1 MARRSKLCRVTI
13 ATAGEAPG
21 ISQPTSSELRAIVD
35 HVGLPLFVK
44 DREYR
49 FVLVNPA
56 LAALIRRGPDEI
68 VGRTD
73 YDFFPAEQA
82 DFFRTVDAQVFE
94 TGQPVVVEEE
104 SLTDPSGK
112 VHILR
117 TVKEPLRDPRSG
129 EITHLV
135 GIITD
140 VTDAKRAEQTLR
152 GANEELER
160 RVRERTR
167 ELEDAQAELLRKE
180 RLSVL
185 GQLAA
190 SVAHQIRNPLAAIA
204 TASAILRRKL
214 ASASDPDV
222 TQALTA
228 ILEEVWGANRI
239 ITDLL
244 DYARVKAPILAP
256 VSIDELVEQAL
267 SSASPPDKVQ
277 IERDLEPELVVIVD
291 LRQARDAIA
300 SVIRNACEAMP
311 SGGRLLVIASRI
323 GDEVLV
329 AIEDS
334 GPGLTRDAIKG
345 LFEPLVTSKPLGL
358 GLGLA
363 TARLLLENQ
372 KGSIRAATQRGGG
385 ARFEIR
391 LPIVRPALD

>member
-1 MARRSKLCRVTI
+1 MAP
-13 ATAGEAPG
+13 EASG
-21 ISQPTSSELRAIVD
+21 ISPPSSSDLLRAVVD
-35 HVGLPLFVK
+35 HVGLPMFVK
-44 DREYR
+44 DRNFR

-56 LAALIRRGPDEI
+56 LAELMRCSAQDL

-73 YDFFPAEQA
+73 YDFFPVEQA
-82 DFFRTVDAQVFE
+82 DFFRSVDAQVFE
-94 TGQPVVVEEE
+94 HGQPVIVEEE
-104 SLTDPSGK
+104 SLTDPAGT
-112 VHILR
+112 VHIFR

-140 VTDAKRAEQTLR
+140 VTDAKQAVQTLR

-160 RVRERTR
+160 HVRDRTR
-167 ELEDAQAELLRKE
+167 ELANARAELLRKE

-214 ASASDPDV
+214 ATDEDPDV
-222 TQALTA
+222 AQALTA

-239 ITDLL
+239 ITELL
-244 DYARVKAPILAP
+244 DYARLKAPVIES
-256 VSIDELVEQAL
+256 VSVLELVEQAIE
-267 SSASPPDKVQ
+267 SAAPPEKILV
-277 IERDLEPELVVIVD
+277 ERQLEPELFVLVD
-291 LRQARDAIA
+291 ARQARDAIA
-300 SVIRNACEAMP
+300 SVLRNACEAMP
-311 SGGRLLVIASRI
+311 GGGRLVVAAT
-323 GDEVLV
+323 GGEDEVLV
-329 AIEDS
+329 AVEDS
-334 GPGLTRDAIKG
+334 GPGLTREALKG

-372 KGSIRAATQRGGG
+372 RGSIRAATQRGGG

-391 LPIVRPALD
+391 LPLAPATELR

>member
-1 MARRSKLCRVTI
+1 MTTRKVDDRGDESEARPVL
-13 ATAGEAPG
+13 E
-21 ISQPTSSELRAIVD
+21 PTSGELLRAIVD
-35 HVGLPLFVK
+35 HIGHPVFVK
-44 DREYR
+44 DREFR

-56 LAALIRRGPDEI
+56 LAALVGRSIEEI

-73 YDFFPAEQA
+73 YDFFPTHQA
-82 DFFRTVDAQVFE
+82 DFFRRVDRDVYE
-94 TGQPVVVEEE
+94 RGESIEIEEE
-104 SLTDPSGK
+104 SLTDQGGE

-117 TVKEPLRDPRSG
+117 TVKEPVRDPRTG
-129 EITHLV
+129 EITHVV
-135 GIITD
+135 GIVSD
-140 VTDAKRAEQTLR
+140 VTKIKRAEQTLR
-152 GANEELER
+152 DANESLER
-160 RVRERTR
+160 RVRERTDA
-167 ELEDAQAELLRKE
+167 LQDAQAELLRKE

-214 ASASDPDV
+214 ATTDDPDM

-239 ITDLL
+239 ITELL
-244 DYARVKAPILAP
+244 DYARIKAPLLGP
-256 VSIDELVEQAL
+256 VSVDDLIEQAL
-267 SSASPPDKVQ
+267 GTTSPPGTVS
-277 IERDLEPELVVIVD
+277 IERDVEPELVVQAD
-291 LRQARDAIA
+291 ARQAGDAIA
-300 SVIRNACEAMP
+300 SVIRNAYEAMP
-311 SGGRLLVIASRI
+311 SGGRIRVSAH
-323 GDEVLV
+323 DEGESVLV
-329 AIEDS
+329 AVEDS

-372 KGSIRAATQRGGG
+372 HGSIRAATQGGGG

-391 LPIVRPALD
+391 LPRVK

>member
-1 MARRSKLCRVTI
+1 MSATISMAP
-13 ATAGEAPG
+13 EASG
-21 ISQPTSSELRAIVD
+21 ISPPSSSDLLRAVVD
-35 HVGLPLFVK
+35 HVGLPMFVK
-44 DREYR
+44 DRSFR

-56 LAALIRRGPDEI
+56 LAELMRCSAQDL

-73 YDFFPAEQA
+73 YDFFPVEQA
-82 DFFRTVDAQVFE
+82 DFFRSVDAQVFE
-94 TGQPVVVEEE
+94 HGQPVIVEEE
-104 SLTDPSGK
+104 SLTDPAGT
-112 VHILR
+112 VHIFR

-140 VTDAKRAEQTLR
+140 VTDAKQAVQTLR

-160 RVRERTR
+160 HVRDRTR
-167 ELEDAQAELLRKE
+167 ELENARAELLRKE

-214 ASASDPDV
+214 ATDEDPDV
-222 TQALTA
+222 AQALTA

-239 ITDLL
+239 ITELL
-244 DYARVKAPILAP
+244 DYARLKAPVIES
-256 VSIDELVEQAL
+256 VSVLELVEQAIE
-267 SSASPPDKVQ
+267 SAAPPEKILV
-277 IERDLEPELVVIVD
+277 ERQLEPELFVLVD
-291 LRQARDAIA
+291 ARQARDAIA
-300 SVIRNACEAMP
+300 SVLRNACEAMP
-311 SGGRLLVIASRI
+311 GGGRLVVAAT
-323 GDEVLV
+323 GGEGEVLV
-329 AIEDS
+329 AVEDS
-334 GPGLTRDAIKG
+334 GPGLTREALKG

-358 GLGLA
+358 GLGRA

-372 KGSIRAATQRGGG
+372 RGSIRAATQRGGG

-391 LPIVRPALD
+391 LPLAPATELR

>member
-1 MARRSKLCRVTI
+1 VSATISMAP
-13 ATAGEAPG
+13 EASG
-21 ISQPTSSELRAIVD
+21 ISPPSSSDLLRAVVD
-35 HVGLPLFVK
+35 HVGLPMFVK
-44 DREYR
+44 DRSFR

-56 LAALIRRGPDEI
+56 LAELMRCSAQDL

-73 YDFFPAEQA
+73 YDFFPVEQA
-82 DFFRTVDAQVFE
+82 DFFRSVDAQVFE
-94 TGQPVVVEEE
+94 HGQPVIVEEE
-104 SLTDPSGK
+104 SLTDPAGT
-112 VHILR
+112 VHIFR

-140 VTDAKRAEQTLR
+140 VTDAKQAVQTLR

-160 RVRERTR
+160 HVRDRTR
-167 ELEDAQAELLRKE
+167 ELENARAELLRKE

-204 TASAILRRKL
+204 TASSILRRKL
-214 ASASDPDV
+214 ATDEDPDV
-222 TQALTA
+222 AQALTA

-239 ITDLL
+239 ITELL
-244 DYARVKAPILAP
+244 DYARLKAPVIES
-256 VSIDELVEQAL
+256 VSVLELVEQAIE
-267 SSASPPDKVQ
+267 SAAPPEKILV
-277 IERDLEPELVVIVD
+277 ERQLEPELFVLVD
-291 LRQARDAIA
+291 ARQARDAIA
-300 SVIRNACEAMP
+300 SVLRNACEAMP
-311 SGGRLLVIASRI
+311 GGGRLVVAAT
-323 GDEVLV
+323 GGEGEVLV
-329 AIEDS
+329 AVEDS
-334 GPGLTRDAIKG
+334 GPGLTREALKG

-372 KGSIRAATQRGGG
+372 RGSIRAATQRGGG

-391 LPIVRPALD
+391 LPLAPATELR

>member
-1 MARRSKLCRVTI
+1 MSATISMAP
-13 ATAGEAPG
+13 EASG
-21 ISQPTSSELRAIVD
+21 ISPPSSSDLLRAVVD
-35 HVGLPLFVK
+35 HVGLPMFVK
-44 DREYR
+44 VRSFR
-49 FVLVNPA
+49 VVLVNPA
-56 LAALIRRGPDEI
+56 LAELMRCSAQDL

-73 YDFFPAEQA
+73 YDFFPVEQA
-82 DFFRTVDAQVFE
+82 DFFRSVDAQVFE
-94 TGQPVVVEEE
+94 HGQPVIVEEE
-104 SLTDPSGK
+104 SLTDPAGT
-112 VHILR
+112 VHIFR

-140 VTDAKRAEQTLR
+140 VTDAKQAVQTLR

-160 RVRERTR
+160 HVRDRTR
-167 ELEDAQAELLRKE
+167 ELENARAELLRKE

-214 ASASDPDV
+214 ATDEDPDV
-222 TQALTA
+222 AQALTA

-239 ITDLL
+239 ITELL
-244 DYARVKAPILAP
+244 DYARLKAPVIES
-256 VSIDELVEQAL
+256 VSVLELVEQAIE
-267 SSASPPDKVQ
+267 SAAPPEKILV
-277 IERDLEPELVVIVD
+277 ERQLEPELFVLVD
-291 LRQARDAIA
+291 ARQARDAIA
-300 SVIRNACEAMP
+300 SVLRNACEAMP
-311 SGGRLLVIASRI
+311 GGGRLVVAAT
-323 GDEVLV
+323 GGEGEVLV
-329 AIEDS
+329 AVEDS
-334 GPGLTRDAIKG
+334 GPGLTREALKG

-372 KGSIRAATQRGGG
+372 RGSIRAATQRGGG

-391 LPIVRPALD
+391 LPLAPATELR

>member
-1 MARRSKLCRVTI
+1 MAP
-13 ATAGEAPG
+13 EASG
-21 ISQPTSSELRAIVD
+21 ISPPSSSDLLRAVVD
-35 HVGLPLFVK
+35 HVGLPMFVK
-44 DREYR
+44 DRSFR

-56 LAALIRRGPDEI
+56 LAELMRCSAQDL

-73 YDFFPAEQA
+73 YDFFPVEQA
-82 DFFRTVDAQVFE
+82 DFFRSVDAQVFE
-94 TGQPVVVEEE
+94 HGQPVIVEEE
-104 SLTDPSGK
+104 SLTDPAGT
-112 VHILR
+112 VHIFR

-140 VTDAKRAEQTLR
+140 VTDAKQAVQTLR

-160 RVRERTR
+160 HVRDRTR
-167 ELEDAQAELLRKE
+167 ELENARAELLRKE

-214 ASASDPDV
+214 ATDEDPDV
-222 TQALTA
+222 AQALTA

-239 ITDLL
+239 ITELL
-244 DYARVKAPILAP
+244 DYARLKAPVIES
-256 VSIDELVEQAL
+256 VSVLELVEQAIE
-267 SSASPPDKVQ
+267 SAAPPEKILV
-277 IERDLEPELVVIVD
+277 ERQLEPELFVLVD
-291 LRQARDAIA
+291 ARQARDAIA
-300 SVIRNACEAMP
+300 SVLRNACEAMP
-311 SGGRLLVIASRI
+311 GGGRLVVAAT
-323 GDEVLV
+323 GGEGEVLV
-329 AIEDS
+329 AVEDS
-334 GPGLTRDAIKG
+334 GPGLTREALKG

-372 KGSIRAATQRGGG
+372 RGSIRAATQRGGG

-391 LPIVRPALD
+391 LPLAPATELR

>member
-1 MARRSKLCRVTI
+1 VSATISMAP
-13 ATAGEAPG
+13 EASG
-21 ISQPTSSELRAIVD
+21 ISPPSSSDLLRAVVD
-35 HVGLPLFVK
+35 HVGLPMFVK
-44 DREYR
+44 DRSFR

-56 LAALIRRGPDEI
+56 LAELMRCSAQDL

-73 YDFFPAEQA
+73 YDFFPVEQA
-82 DFFRTVDAQVFE
+82 DFFRSVDAQVFE
-94 TGQPVVVEEE
+94 HGQPVIVEEE
-104 SLTDPSGK
+104 SLTDPAGT
-112 VHILR
+112 VHIFR

-140 VTDAKRAEQTLR
+140 VTDAKQAVQTLR

-160 RVRERTR
+160 HVRDRTR
-167 ELEDAQAELLRKE
+167 ELENARAELLRKE

-214 ASASDPDV
+214 ATDEDPDV
-222 TQALTA
+222 AQALTA

-239 ITDLL
+239 ITELL
-244 DYARVKAPILAP
+244 DYARLKAPVIES
-256 VSIDELVEQAL
+256 VSVLELVEQAIE
-267 SSASPPDKVQ
+267 SAAPPEKILV
-277 IERDLEPELVVIVD
+277 ERQLEPELFVLVD
-291 LRQARDAIA
+291 ARQARDAIA
-300 SVIRNACEAMP
+300 SVLRNACEAMP
-311 SGGRLLVIASRI
+311 GGGRLVVAAT
-323 GDEVLV
+323 GGEGEVLV
-329 AIEDS
+329 AVEDS
-334 GPGLTRDAIKG
+334 GPGLTREALKG

-372 KGSIRAATQRGGG
+372 RGSIRAATQRGGG

-391 LPIVRPALD
+391 LPLAPATELR

>member
-1 MARRSKLCRVTI
+1 MTTNDVGGAS
-13 ATAGEAPG
+13 AGDADGPSVIE
-21 ISQPTSSELRAIVD
+21 PTSGELLRAFVD
-35 HVGLPLFVK
+35 HIGHPVFVK
-44 DREYR
+44 DRAFR

-56 LAALIRRGPDEI
+56 LETLIGRSHEQLL
-68 VGRTD
+68 GRTD
-73 YDFFPAEQA
+73 YDLFPTEQA
-82 DFFRTVDAQVFE
+82 DFFRRIDLQVYARGE
-94 TGQPVVVEEE
+94 SIVIDEE
-104 SLTDPSGK
+104 SMTDQGGD

-117 TVKEPLRDPRSG
+117 TVKEPVRDPRTG

-140 VTDAKRAEQTLR
+140 VTRIKRAEQALR
-152 GANEELER
+152 DTNEELER
-160 RVRERTR
+160 RVRERSNA
-167 ELEDAQAELLRKE
+167 LDAAQTELLRKE

-214 ASASDPDV
+214 AAAEDPDV
-222 TQALTA
+222 AQALTA

-239 ITDLL
+239 ITELL
-244 DYARVKAPILAP
+244 DYARLKAPQFQTVA
-256 VSIDELVEQAL
+256 VDELIENAL
-267 SSASPPDKVQ
+267 EATSPPATVT
-277 IERDLEPELVVIVD
+277 IERTIEPDLVVHVD
-291 LRQARDAIA
+291 ARQAGDAIA
-300 SVIRNACEAMP
+300 SVIRNAYEAMP
-311 SGGRLLVIASRI
+311 SGGRLLLSACDD

-329 AIEDS
+329 AVEDS
-334 GPGLTRDAIKG
+334 GPGLTRDVIKG

-372 KGSIRAATQRGGG
+372 RGSIRAATQGRGG

-391 LPIVRPALD
+391 LPRVR